1 MSLFV
6 ILYVWQNIEIT
17 KIELEHKNLLN
28 REKQLVRDNDY
39 LLYEIERFR
48 RMDVIQ
54 DFARKN
60 GLRPI
65 LPDDFEVMIIDENNA
80 EQ

>member
-6 ILYVWQNIEIT
+6 ILYVWQNIEIM

-28 REKQLVRDNDY
+28 KEKQLVRDNDY
-39 LLYEIERFR
+39 LLYEIELYR

-54 DFARKN
+54 DIARKN
-60 GLRPI
+60 GLKPI
-65 LPDDFEVMIIDENNA
+65 LPEDFDVMIIDENNA
-80 EQ
+80 Q

>member
-6 ILYVWQNIEIT
+6 ILYVWQNIEIM

-39 LLYEIERFR
+39 LLYEIELYR

-60 GLRPI
+60 GLKPI
-65 LPDDFEVMIIDENNA
+65 LPEDFDVMIINENNA
-80 EQ
+80 Q